1 MGYIIL
7 FLGFVAAYLI
17 GSIPTAYI
25 FGKVLKG
32 IDIREYGSGNIGA
45 TNVFRVIG
53 KMPGV
58 IVLAI
63 DIIKGFVCA
72 TYLASVFLYLAPVT
86 RPELYRILVGLF
98 AIAGHNWTIFL
109 KFKGG
114 KGVATSAGVV
124 IGLIP
129 KIFWLGFLVWL
140 IIFFIT
146 GLVSLSSIIAIITI
160 PIFTLA
166 FGEPAEIIIFMCL
179 LCLIIVY
186 KHKPNIRRLARG
198 EEKRIAFFKKK

>member
-7 FLGFVAAYLI
+7 FLGFAAAYII

-25 FGKVLKG
+25 FGRVLKG
-32 IDIREYGSGNIGA
+32 LDIREYGSGNTGA

-53 KMPGV
+53 KGPG
-58 IVLAI
+58 IAVLVI
-63 DIIKGFVCA
+63 DIIKGFISA
-72 TYLASVFLYLAPVT
+72 TYLASGFLYLAPVT
-86 RPELYRILVGLF
+86 RPELYRIMVGLS

-114 KGVATSAGVV
+114 KGVAASAGVV

-140 IIFFIT
+140 ITFFIT
-146 GLVSLSSIIAIITI
+146 GFVSLGSIVAVISI

-166 FGEPAEIIIFMCL
+166 FGEPAEMVIFMCL
-179 LCLIIVY
+179 LSLIIVY

-198 EEKRIAFFKKK
+198 EEKRISFFKKK

>member
-1 MGYIIL
+1 MGYIVL
-7 FLGFVAAYLI
+7 FLGFVSAYLI

-25 FGKVLKG
+25 FGRVFKG
-32 IDIREYGSGNIGA
+32 IDIREHGSGNTGA

-53 KMPGV
+53 KTPG
-58 IVLAI
+58 IVVLII

-72 TYLASVFLYLAPVT
+72 TYLASGFMYLAPVV
-86 RPELYRILVGLF
+86 RPEMYRILIGLC

-114 KGVATSAGVV
+114 KGVAASAGVV
-124 IGLIP
+124 MGLIP
-129 KIFWLGFLVWL
+129 KIFWLGFMVWL
-140 IIFFIT
+140 ITFFIT
-146 GLVSLSSIIAIITI
+146 GFVSLSSIIAIVSV

-166 FGEPAEIIIFMCL
+166 FGEPTEIVVFMCL

-186 KHKPNIRRLARG
+186 KHKANIRRLARG
-198 EEKRIAFFKKK
+198 EEKRISFFKKK

>member
-1 MGYIIL
+1 MGYLIL

-25 FGKVLKG
+25 FGRVLKG

-53 KMPGV
+53 KTPGI
-58 IVLAI
+58 IVLII
-63 DIIKGFVCA
+63 DIIKGLISA
-72 TYLASVFLYLAPVT
+72 TYLASAFLYLAPVT
-86 RPELYRILVGLF
+86 RPELYRILIGLS
-98 AIAGHNWTIFL
+98 AISGHNWTIFL

-114 KGVATSAGVV
+114 KGVAVSAGVV

-140 IIFFIT
+140 VTFFIT
-146 GLVSLSSIIAIITI
+146 GLVSLSSIIAVVSV

-166 FGEPAEIIIFMCL
+166 FGEPAEIVVFMCL

-198 EEKRIAFFKKK
+198 EEKRVSFFKKR